1 MSKIL
6 ELEYAQGIQRTILDH
21 ITDTVPSRLVDPL
34 WQTYSQEIG
43 EIKSPPCTCTPK
55 YWKQVVDSLRNL
67 VERSIAHHKAAEVI
81 AAEEVKTP
89 KTRKKSTDVEAED

>member
-1 MSKIL
+1 MKIL
-6 ELEYAQGIQRTILDH
+6 DLEYAQGIQRTILDH

-55 YWKQVVDSLRNL
+55 YWKQIVDSLRVL
-67 VERSIAHHKAAEVI
+67 VEASVAHHAAE
-81 AAEEVKTP
+81 AAAVVEEVKVP

>member
-1 MSKIL
+1 MKIL
-6 ELEYAQGIQRTILDH
+6 DLEYAQGIQRTILDH

-55 YWKQVVDSLRNL
+55 YWKQIVDSLRAL
-67 VERSIAHHKAAEVI
+67 VEASIAHHAAE
-81 AAEEVKTP
+81 AAAVVEEVKVP

>member
-1 MSKIL
+1 MKIL
-6 ELEYAQGIQRTILDH
+6 DLEYAQGIQRTILDH

-55 YWKQVVDSLRNL
+55 YWKQIVDSLRAL
-67 VERSIAHHKAAEVI
+67 VETSIAHHAAE
-81 AAEEVKTP
+81 AAAVVEEVKVP